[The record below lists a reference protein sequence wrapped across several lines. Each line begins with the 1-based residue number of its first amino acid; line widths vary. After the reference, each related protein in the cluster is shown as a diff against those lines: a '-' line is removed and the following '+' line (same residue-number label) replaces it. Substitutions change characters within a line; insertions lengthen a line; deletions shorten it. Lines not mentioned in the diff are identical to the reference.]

1 MLKNILSNETC
12 AKCRL
17 CCIFDKYD
25 VWETPVITKEL
36 YNRLSA
42 ERPDLKMVSKGGND
56 GYVFNM
62 EDCWDEADELYRC
75 PALDPKTGCTLGDS
89 KPFDCRIWPYRVMD
103 LNGTRVISIASVCP
117 DLYKKPLNLL
127 VEELDNG
134 LGDIIFAEA
143 AKNPAIVKPYQ
154 QGYPILKVRN
164 ELCSQKVRLA
174 EVTRG
179 DLPFLCDLYNRT
191 ELLDRLNAGELDIE
205 DWDEDF
211 EQWREDGDEEDYV
224 VYYGSEPA
232 GWVKLSGLESGDC
245 GWISMLVVAP
255 EFRGHGV
262 SRECIHLAEEI
273 FIEKGINTAAMH
285 VYSSN
290 EAAEKCCL
298 SCGYTAV
305 PEDTPDGETVMYKK
319 ENLDENYRTLS

>member
-12 AKCRL
+12 AKCQL

-25 VWETPVITKEL
+25 VWETPVITREL
-36 YNRLSA
+36 YNKLST
-42 ERPDLKMVSKGGND
+42 ERPDLKMVSKGGNG
-56 GYVFNM
+56 GYIFNM
-62 EDCWDEADELYRC
+62 EDCWDDKDELYRC

-103 LNGTRVISIASVCP
+103 LNGARVISIASVCP

-127 VEELDNG
+127 VEELDSG
-134 LGDIIFAEA
+134 LADIIFAEA
-143 AKNPAIVKPYQ
+143 AKNPSIVKPYE
-154 QGYPILKVRN
+154 QGYPILKVTN

-179 DLPFLCDLYNRT
+179 DLPFLCALYNRT
-191 ELLDRLNAGELDIE
+191 ELLDRLGAGELDID
-205 DWDEDF
+205 DWDEAF
-211 EQWREDGDEEDYV
+211 EQWREDGDEEDYII
-224 VYYGSEPA
+224 YYGSEPA
-232 GWVKLSGLESGDC
+232 GWVKLSGLESGEC
-245 GWISMLVVAP
+245 GWISMLVIAP

-262 SRECIHLAEEI
+262 SRECIRLAEEI
-273 FIEKGINTAAMH
+273 FTEKGINTAAMH
-285 VYSSN
+285 VYRSN